1 MISFLID
8 VNISGCDGRSSMPK
22 VGKSENSAEG
32 RYGWTLTHSWRTV

>member
-8 VNISGCDGRSSMPK
+8 CNASECDARGLTPK

-32 RYGWTLTHSWRTV
+32 SYDWIQTHSWRTV